1 MHPAG
6 RLVANGRILLAH
18 ANADCQKIYACVLA
32 YDGYEVDVV
41 GDVESA
47 LARIAT
53 IPVDLVV
60 TDLYLPSSNDECL
73 LRRIRTALGS
83 HLPVVVL
90 TGWTTEAHQRLAI
103 DEGADRYLA
112 LPIRPRELV
121 TIVRETL
128 GSEAKRATSAATPF
142 AKDHD
147 RSVANGI

>member
-1 MHPAG
+1 M
-6 RLVANGRILLAH
+6 ANGRILLAH
-18 ANADCQKIYACVLA
+18 ANADCQKIYGSVLA

-41 GDVESA
+41 SDVESA

-53 IPVDLVV
+53 VPIDLVV
-60 TDLYLPSSNDECL
+60 TDLYLPSGNDECL
-73 LRRIRTALGS
+73 LRRMRTALGS

-90 TGWTTEAHQRLAI
+90 TGWATEPHRRLAI

-142 AKDHD
+142 AKHHD
-147 RSVANGI
+147 RSVPNGI

>member
-6 RLVANGRILLAH
+6 RPVANGRILLAH
-18 ANADCQKIYACVLA
+18 ANADCQKIYGSVLA

-41 GDVESA
+41 SDVESA

-53 IPVDLVV
+53 APVDLVV

-90 TGWTTEAHQRLAI
+90 TGWATEPHRRLAI

-128 GSEAKRATSAATPF
+128 GTEAKRATSAATPF
-142 AKDHD
+142 AKHHD
-147 RSVANGI
+147 RSVPNGI

>member
-6 RLVANGRILLAH
+6 RPVANGRILLAH
-18 ANADCQKIYACVLA
+18 ANGDCQKIYGTVLA

-41 GDVESA
+41 SDVESA

-53 IPVDLVV
+53 VPVDLVV
-60 TDLYLPSSNDECL
+60 TDLYLPSGNDECL
-73 LRRIRTALGS
+73 LRRMRTALGS

-90 TGWTTEAHQRLAI
+90 TGWATETHRRLAI

-121 TIVRETL
+121 AIVGEML
-128 GSEAKRATSAATPF
+128 GEVKRATSAATPF
-142 AKDHD
+142 AEHHD
-147 RSVANGI
+147 RPAAKGI

>member
-6 RLVANGRILLAH
+6 RPVANGRILLAH
-18 ANADCQKIYACVLA
+18 ANADCQKIYGTVLA

-41 GDVESA
+41 SDVESA

-53 IPVDLVV
+53 APVDLVV
-60 TDLYLPSSNDECL
+60 TDLYLPSGNDECL
-73 LRRIRTALGS
+73 LRRMRTAVGS

-90 TGWTTEAHQRLAI
+90 TAWTTEAHRRLAI
-103 DEGADRYLA
+103 DEGADRYLV

-142 AKDHD
+142 AKHHD
-147 RSVANGI
+147 RSAANGI

>member
-1 MHPAG
+1 M
-6 RLVANGRILLAH
+6 ANGRILLAH
-18 ANADCQKIYACVLA
+18 ANADCQKIYGSVLA

-41 GDVESA
+41 SDVESA

-53 IPVDLVV
+53 APVDLVV

-73 LRRIRTALGS
+73 LRRMRTALGS

-103 DEGADRYLA
+103 DEGADRYLV

-142 AKDHD
+142 AKHHD